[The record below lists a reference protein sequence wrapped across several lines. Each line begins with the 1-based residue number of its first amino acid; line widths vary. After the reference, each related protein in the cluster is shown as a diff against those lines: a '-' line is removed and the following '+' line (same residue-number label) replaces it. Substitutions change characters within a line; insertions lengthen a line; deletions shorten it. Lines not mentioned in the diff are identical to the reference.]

1 LLIRYSP
8 ALFFSETVLF
18 SYCHKGD
25 ISISSQGGT
34 IHLHSKIFGLL
45 LIVML
50 HVVSVDVV
58 VHAMNA
64 VVVVV
69 VYVLFLAFVL
79 VLLYVLL

>member
-1 LLIRYSP
+1 MDVVVPL
-8 ALFFSETVLF
+8 
-18 SYCHKGD
+18 
-25 ISISSQGGT
+25 QGRT
-34 IHLHSKIFGLL
+34 IPHHSKTFGFL